1 MAQDGRIGWRVSVR
15 ARSSGDFKLRRRD
28 QTHGGAFHSAGK
40 ISMMSNK
47 HRFSPSAETV
57 RLLSSAAVDAIMENR
72 ATAIGRIGEF
82 SVAAICRNV
91 REDIH
96 AVARVQVVGNDVTI
110 ELFNDWDEALKKF
123 GKLVRAS

>member
-1 MAQDGRIGWRVSVR
+1 
-15 ARSSGDFKLRRRD
+15 
-28 QTHGGAFHSAGK
+28 
-40 ISMMSNK
+40 MMSNK

-72 ATAIGRIGEF
+72 ATAIGRIGEV

-110 ELFNDWDEALKKF
+110 ELFNDWDEAPYK
-123 GKLVRAS
+123 

>member
-1 MAQDGRIGWRVSVR
+1 
-15 ARSSGDFKLRRRD
+15 
-28 QTHGGAFHSAGK
+28 
-40 ISMMSNK
+40 MMSNK